1 MSAMGLKHSA
11 LRFLERTADFSE
23 VEKFEGKG
31 LSCMPKIDYKV
42 QVNTKKRRAVLCV
55 VLIAVNMEGE
65 ICVIPKMCFPN
76 YIGGRITW
84 IK

>member
-1 MSAMGLKHSA
+1 MVSTVGLKHSA

-42 QVNTKKRRAVLCV
+42 QMNTK
-55 VLIAVNMEGE
+55 NT
-65 ICVIPKMCFPN
+65 
-76 YIGGRITW
+76 GGGLR
-84 IK
+84 

>member
-1 MSAMGLKHSA
+1 MVSTVGLKHSA

-42 QVNTKKRRAVLCV
+42 QMNTKNTGRGSEIT
-55 VLIAVNMEGE
+55 IARKFLTR
-65 ICVIPKMCFPN
+65 IPTRSTRSGC
-76 YIGGRITW
+76 
-84 IK
+84 